1 MNAIRNSIFKI
12 NGENWNKDKMQQT
25 ILNELKL
32 FKVKQD
38 AFKSLSKR
46 YNNTTSIWRGFYTRH
61 MIKKK
66 TFKRKDTKCK
76 FDKDWLKKIQDKE
89 EGTWAK
95 RPRKEKPDKAELLKK
110 AFKIYARKED
120 AFKVLAW
127 KHNTKESTWIQF
139 YNKNKKLF
147 ND

>member
-1 MNAIRNSIFKI
+1 MKI
-12 NGENWNKDKMQQT
+12 NGEKWSNDKMKQT

-38 AFKSLSKR
+38 AFKSLAKR
-46 YNNTTSIWRGFYTRH
+46 YNNKTDIWRGFYTRH

-66 TFKRKDTKCK
+66 TFKHKDDSSK
-76 FDKDWLKKIQDKE
+76 FDKDWLKKIQDDE
-89 EGTWAK
+89 EGTWTK
-95 RPRKEKPDKAELLKK
+95 RPRKEKEPRKAKQDMEALLKK
-110 AFKIYARKED
+110 ALKLYANKED

-127 KHNTKESTWIQF
+127 KHNTKESTWIDY